1 MGQNVK
7 KIFFGLVVAVV
18 VVGFV
23 GWSNKIEIMLA
34 LVKFKTQ
41 REYNVASNRE
51 IRWQTGPSL
60 PDGDKLEQAPNII
73 FIVLDDVGINDI
85 STFGSG
91 IARGRQKTPNID
103 ALAAEGMIFNQAYAG
118 NATCAPSRGMMM
130 TGRYPTRTGFEFTP
144 FPGGQRLLTTIFNSL
159 DSGLPPAVINE
170 AAEDVALPF
179 EEQGLPSSEVTI
191 AEILKGKGYHTV
203 HIGKWHMGRGKGMAP
218 NDQGFDESL
227 LMHSGLYL
235 PEDDPGVVNAKLDF
249 DPIDTFLWA
258 RLRYSASFNDASND
272 HAFEPRG
279 YLTDYWTEES
289 VKVIKAN
296 KNRPFFLY
304 LAHWGMHTPLQATRE
319 DFEAVGDIKPH
330 RLRVYAAMMRALDR
344 SIGRIEETLKAEGLE
359 DNTMIILTNDNGAPG
374 YIGIPEVNKPYRGW
388 KLTFFEGGLRVPMF
402 VKWPAKIAA
411 GSQVNE
417 PVSHIDLLPTM
428 AAAAG
433 AVIPDGLEIDGVNLL
448 PLARGEAKLPDRPL
462 FWQSSYYRSVRY
474 KGWKLQVSDKPEK
487 NWLYDLSN
495 DPTERMNL
503 AQENSEKLAEL
514 QNLIKVHAASG
525 RRPLYPSTLQ
535 APVMIDK
542 ALDQRFEEGD
552 EYIYWPN

>member
-1 MGQNVK
+1 MK
-7 KIFFGLVVAVV
+7 KLFFWLVGAAVAI
-18 VVGFV
+18 GFI

-41 REYNVASNRE
+41 RDFNIAPNRE
-51 IRWQTGPSL
+51 IQWQSGPSL
-60 PDGDKLEQAPNII
+60 PVGDKPEQAPNII
-73 FIVLDDVGINDI
+73 FIVMDDVGMNDI
-85 STFGSG
+85 STFGGG
-91 IARGRQKTPNID
+91 IAGGKLKTPNID

-130 TGRYPTRTGFEFTP
+130 TGRYPTRTGYEFTP
-144 FPGGQRLLTTIFNSL
+144 FPGGQSMLATIFNSL
-159 DSGLPPAVINE
+159 DSGLPPAVVNE
-170 AAEDVALPF
+170 IAEDVALPF

-191 AEILKGKGYHTV
+191 AEILKDKGYHTV
-203 HIGKWHMGRGKGMAP
+203 HIGKWHMGRGEGMTP

-235 PEDDPGVVNAKLDF
+235 PEDDPNVVNAKLDF
-249 DPIDTFLWA
+249 DPIDKFLWA
-258 RLRYSASFNDASND
+258 QFRYSASFNDASYDN
-272 HAFEPRG
+272 AFEPKG

-304 LAHWGMHTPLQATRE
+304 LAHWGLHTPLQATRE
-319 DFEAVGDIKPH
+319 DFEAVGDIKPY

-344 SIGRIEETLKAEGLE
+344 SIGKIEETLKAEGLA

-374 YIGIPEVNKPYRGW
+374 YIGLPDVNIPYRGW
-388 KLTFFEGGLRVPMF
+388 KLTFFEGGIRVPMF

-411 GSQVNE
+411 GSRADA

-428 AAAAG
+428 LAAAG
-433 AVIPDGLEIDGVNLL
+433 ASLPDGLEIDGVNLL
-448 PLARGEAKLPDRPL
+448 PLARGEAKLSDRPIY
-462 FWQSSYYRSVRY
+462 WQSSYYRGVRY
-474 KGWKLQVSDKPEK
+474 GDWKLQVSENPAKK
-487 NWLYDLSN
+487 WLYNLAN
-495 DPTERMNL
+495 DPTEQVNL
-503 AQENSEKLAEL
+503 TEKNPEKLAEL
-514 QNLIKVHAASG
+514 LSLIKSHAVSG
-525 RRPLYPSTLQ
+525 RGPIYPSTLQ

-542 ALDQRFEEGD
+542 PLNQRYEEGD